1 MIYLLVVV
9 VFAVGAY
16 LLFRD
21 TMNRIQYLQSV
32 RLYWIT
38 RNNGVRGTRVI
49 TRAFMRQ
56 TAPPWWRGTGIQF
69 RAGKYTFQIGILTSR
84 ANGLLDQ
91 VDGRE
96 LDEDA
101 KQIRAWGKRAATGK
115 PLVHQEG

>member
-1 MIYLLVVV
+1 MLWLAIV
-9 VFAVGAY
+9 AACAIGAY
-16 LLFRD
+16 LLFKD

-69 RAGKYTFQIGILTSR
+69 RAGRYTFQIGVLTGR
-84 ANGLLDQ
+84 ASNLLDQ
-91 VDGRE
+91 VDGRDMDVATAE
-96 LDEDA
+96 L
-101 KQIRAWGKRAATGK
+101 RNWGKNG
-115 PLVHQEG
+115 